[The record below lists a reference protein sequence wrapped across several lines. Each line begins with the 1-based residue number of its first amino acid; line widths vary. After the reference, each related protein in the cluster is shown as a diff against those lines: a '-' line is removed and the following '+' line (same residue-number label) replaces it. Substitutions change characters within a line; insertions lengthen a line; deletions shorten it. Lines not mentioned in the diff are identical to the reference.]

1 VLADVQK
8 SPARKG
14 ESSKFDCQSPES
26 RASLFFPYNL
36 SANVRRRLLVCWPA
50 PSDTK
55 LESRIP
61 NRDAEVGRTPRRRRE
76 AGAFSGKVCSVG

>member
-1 VLADVQK
+1 MLADVQK

-36 SANVRRRLLVCWPA
+36 SANVRRRA
-50 PSDTK
+50 PRV
-55 LESRIP
+55 L
-61 NRDAEVGRTPRRRRE
+61 
-76 AGAFSGKVCSVG
+76 AGAQRHEAREPNSQPGRRSWPHAAPKA